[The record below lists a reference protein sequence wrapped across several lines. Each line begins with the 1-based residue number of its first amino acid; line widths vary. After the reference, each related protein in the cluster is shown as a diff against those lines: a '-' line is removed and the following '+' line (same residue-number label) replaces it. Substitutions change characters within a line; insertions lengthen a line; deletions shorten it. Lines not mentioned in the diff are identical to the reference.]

1 MQIRVFNADAETK
14 EKFCMLPQ
22 LRKIVTHSI
31 AANGDSRE
39 HTNYVAWYE
48 YDEFKH
54 RYEAAT
60 LLNLKVHHY
69 KPIECL
75 PSQARVY
82 IKNCIPKIRLQYIFM
97 HDKTYRTLEMT
108 SFINPETITLV
119 FM

>member
-1 MQIRVFNADAETK
+1 MQIRVFDADEETK

-22 LRKIVTHSI
+22 LRKIVTHRI
-31 AANGDSRE
+31 DANGERRE
-39 HTNYVAWYE
+39 HINYVAWYE

-60 LLNLKVHHY
+60 LLNLRVDY
-69 KPIECL
+69 YPPIAFL

-82 IKNCIPKIRLQYIFM
+82 IEKYIPKIRLQYVFI
-97 HDKTYRTLEMT
+97 HGKTYWTLEMT
-108 SFINPETITLV
+108 SFINPETITFV